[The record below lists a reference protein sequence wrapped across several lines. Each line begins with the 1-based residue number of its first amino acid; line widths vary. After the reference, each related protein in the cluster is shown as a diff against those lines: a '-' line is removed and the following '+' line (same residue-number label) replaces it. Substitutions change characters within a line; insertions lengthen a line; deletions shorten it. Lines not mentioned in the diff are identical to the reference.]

1 MTGLENFLGY
11 LSENWVMILV
21 LIGAAFSIGKLI
33 SRYLALSN
41 EEKIEVAKKLIREA
55 MLKMITE
62 AEIDFEEW
70 NKSGSI
76 KRSKVIADIYEKYP
90 ILSKAASQEEVIA
103 FIDSEINNS
112 LKTLREVLKENKKEQ
127 LFLKDIV

>member
-1 MTGLENFLGY
+1 MTGIERFISY
-11 LSENWVMILV
+11 LSENWVMLLV
-21 LIGAAFSIGKLI
+21 LTGALI
-33 SRYLALSN
+33 SISRLVSKYLALDN
-41 EEKIEVAKKLIREA
+41 AEKIETVKRLIKEI

-76 KRSKVIADIYEKYP
+76 KRSKVIAEIYDKYP

-103 FIDSEINNS
+103 FIDGEINSS
-112 LKTLREVLKENKKEQ
+112 LKTLREILKENKKEGE
-127 LFLKDIV
+127 

>member
-1 MTGLENFLGY
+1 MTGIERFIGF

-21 LIGAAFSIGKLI
+21 LTGTLI
-33 SRYLALSN
+33 SISRLVSKYLALDNS
-41 EEKIEVAKKLIREA
+41 EKIATAKKLIKEI

-76 KRSKVIADIYEKYP
+76 KRSKVIAEIYDKYP

-103 FIDSEINNS
+103 FIDAEINNS
-112 LKTLREVLKENKKEQ
+112 LKTLREILKENKKEG
-127 LFLKDIV
+127 

>member
-1 MTGLENFLGY
+1 MTGIENFLGY

-33 SRYLALSN
+33 SKYLALSD

-90 ILSKAASQEEVIA
+90 ILSKAASQEAVIA
-103 FIDSEINNS
+103 FIDGEINSS
-112 LKTLREVLKENKKEQ
+112 LKTLREILKENKKEGE
-127 LFLKDIV
+127 

>member
-1 MTGLENFLGY
+1 MTAIENFLGY

-21 LIGAAFSIGKLI
+21 LIGAAFSIGKMI
-33 SRYLALSN
+33 NKYLSLSN
-41 EEKIEVAKKLIREA
+41 EEKVEVAKKLIKEA

-112 LKTLREVLKENKKEQ
+112 LKTLREVLKENKKEGE
-127 LFLKDIV
+127 K

>member
-1 MTGLENFLGY
+1 MTGIERFISF

-21 LIGAAFSIGKLI
+21 LTGTLI
-33 SRYLALSN
+33 SISRLVSKYLALDN
-41 EEKIEVAKKLIREA
+41 TEKIETAKKLIKEI

-76 KRSKVIADIYEKYP
+76 KRSKVIAEIYDKYP

-103 FIDSEINNS
+103 FIDAEINNS
-112 LKTLREVLKENKKEQ
+112 LKTLREILKENKKEE
-127 LFLKDIV
+127 

>member
-1 MTGLENFLGY
+1 MTGIERFISY
-11 LSENWVMILV
+11 LSENWVMLLV
-21 LIGAAFSIGKLI
+21 LTGALI
-33 SRYLALSN
+33 SISRLVSKYLALDN
-41 EEKIEVAKKLIREA
+41 AEKIETAKRLIKEI

-76 KRSKVIADIYEKYP
+76 KRSKVIAEIYDKYP

-103 FIDSEINNS
+103 FIDAEINNS
-112 LKTLREVLKENKKEQ
+112 LKTLREILKENKKEGE
-127 LFLKDIV
+127 KREE

>member
-1 MTGLENFLGY
+1 MTAIENFLGY

-21 LIGAAFSIGKLI
+21 LIGAAFSIGKMI
-33 SRYLALSN
+33 SRYLSLSN
-41 EEKIEVAKKLIREA
+41 EEKVEVAKKLIKEA

-112 LKTLREVLKENKKEQ
+112 LKTLREVLKENKKEGE
-127 LFLKDIV
+127 K

>member
-1 MTGLENFLGY
+1 MTAIENFLGY

-21 LIGAAFSIGKLI
+21 LIGAAFSVGKLI
-33 SRYLALSN
+33 CKYLELSN

-90 ILSKAASQEEVIA
+90 ILSKAASQEAVIA
-103 FIDSEINNS
+103 FIDGEINSS
-112 LKTLREVLKENKKEQ
+112 LKTLREILKENKKEGE
-127 LFLKDIV
+127 

>member
-21 LIGAAFSIGKLI
+21 LIGAAFSIGKMI
-33 SRYLALSN
+33 SKYLELGT

-90 ILSKAASQEEVIA
+90 ILSKAASQEAVIA
-103 FIDSEINNS
+103 FIDGEINSS
-112 LKTLREVLKENKKEQ
+112 LKTLREILKENKKEGE
-127 LFLKDIV
+127 

>member
-1 MTGLENFLGY
+1 MTAIENFLSY

-21 LIGAAFSIGKLI
+21 LIGAAFSIGKMI
-33 SRYLALSN
+33 SKYLSLNN
-41 EEKIEVAKKLIREA
+41 EEKVAVAKRLIKEA

-112 LKTLREVLKENKKEQ
+112 LKTLREVLKENKKEGER
-127 LFLKDIV
+127 

>member
-1 MTGLENFLGY
+1 MTGIERFIGF
-11 LSENWVMILV
+11 LSENWVMLLV
-21 LIGAAFSIGKLI
+21 LTGTLVSI
-33 SRYLALSN
+33 SRLVSKYLALDN
-41 EEKIEVAKKLIREA
+41 AEKIETAKKLIKEI

-76 KRSKVIADIYEKYP
+76 KRSKVIAEIYDKYP

-103 FIDSEINNS
+103 FIDAEINNS
-112 LKTLREVLKENKKEQ
+112 LKTLREILKENKKEG
-127 LFLKDIV
+127 

>member
-1 MTGLENFLGY
+1 MTAIENFLSY

-21 LIGAAFSIGKLI
+21 LIGAAFSIGKMI
-33 SRYLALSN
+33 SRYLSLSN
-41 EEKIEVAKKLIREA
+41 EEKVEVAKKLIREA

-90 ILSKAASQEEVIA
+90 ILSKAASQEAVIA
-103 FIDSEINNS
+103 FIDGEINSS
-112 LKTLREVLKENKKEQ
+112 LKTLREILKENKKEGE
-127 LFLKDIV
+127 

>member
-90 ILSKAASQEEVIA
+90 ILSKAASQEAVIA
-103 FIDSEINNS
+103 FIDGEINSS
-112 LKTLREVLKENKKEQ
+112 LKTLREILKENKKEGE
-127 LFLKDIV
+127 

>member
-1 MTGLENFLGY
+1 MTGIENFLGY

-33 SRYLALSN
+33 SKYLALSD

-112 LKTLREVLKENKKEQ
+112 LKTLREVLKENKKEGE
-127 LFLKDIV
+127 K

>member
-1 MTGLENFLGY
+1 MTAIENFLGY

-21 LIGAAFSIGKLI
+21 LIGAAFSVGKLI
-33 SRYLALSN
+33 CKYLELSN

-90 ILSKAASQEEVIA
+90 ILSKAASQEVVIA
-103 FIDSEINNS
+103 FIDGEINSS
-112 LKTLREVLKENKKEQ
+112 LKTLREILKENKK
-127 LFLKDIV
+127 VGV

>member
-1 MTGLENFLGY
+1 MTGIERFIGF

-21 LIGAAFSIGKLI
+21 LTGTLI
-33 SRYLALSN
+33 SISRLVSKYLALDN
-41 EEKIEVAKKLIREA
+41 AEKIATAKKLIKEI

-76 KRSKVIADIYEKYP
+76 KRSKVIAEIYDKYP

-103 FIDSEINNS
+103 FIDTEINNS
-112 LKTLREVLKENKKEQ
+112 LKTLREILKENKKEE
-127 LFLKDIV
+127 

>member
-1 MTGLENFLGY
+1 MTGIERFIGF
-11 LSENWVMILV
+11 LSENWVMLLV
-21 LIGAAFSIGKLI
+21 LTGTLVSI
-33 SRYLALSN
+33 SRLVSKYLALDN
-41 EEKIEVAKKLIREA
+41 AEKIATAKKLIKEI

-76 KRSKVIADIYEKYP
+76 KRSKVIAEIYDKYP

-103 FIDSEINNS
+103 FIDTEINNS
-112 LKTLREVLKENKKEQ
+112 LKTLREILKENKKEE
-127 LFLKDIV
+127 

>member
-1 MTGLENFLGY
+1 MTAIENFLGY

-21 LIGAAFSIGKLI
+21 LIGAAFSVGKLI
-33 SRYLALSN
+33 CKYLELSN

-90 ILSKAASQEEVIA
+90 ILSKAASQEVVIA
-103 FIDSEINNS
+103 FIDGEINSS
-112 LKTLREVLKENKKEQ
+112 LKTLREILKENKKEGE
-127 LFLKDIV
+127 

>member
-21 LIGAAFSIGKLI
+21 LIGAAFSIGKMI
-33 SRYLALSN
+33 SKYLSLSN
-41 EEKIEVAKKLIREA
+41 EEKVEVAKKLIKEA

-112 LKTLREVLKENKKEQ
+112 LKTLREVLKENKKEGE
-127 LFLKDIV
+127 K

>member
-1 MTGLENFLGY
+1 MTGIERFIGF

-21 LIGAAFSIGKLI
+21 LTGTLI
-33 SRYLALSN
+33 SISKLVSKYLALDN
-41 EEKIEVAKKLIREA
+41 AEKIETAKKLIKEI

-76 KRSKVIADIYEKYP
+76 KRSKVIAEIYDKYP

-103 FIDSEINNS
+103 FIDAEINNS
-112 LKTLREVLKENKKEQ
+112 LKTLREILKENKKEE
-127 LFLKDIV
+127 

>member
-90 ILSKAASQEEVIA
+90 ILSKAASQEAVVA
-103 FIDSEINNS
+103 FIDGEINSS
-112 LKTLREVLKENKKEQ
+112 LKTLREILKENKKEGE
-127 LFLKDIV
+127 

>member
-1 MTGLENFLGY
+1 MTAIENFLGY

-21 LIGAAFSIGKLI
+21 LIGAAFSIGKMI
-33 SRYLALSN
+33 SKYLSLSN
-41 EEKIEVAKKLIREA
+41 EEKVEVAKKLIKEA

-112 LKTLREVLKENKKEQ
+112 LKTLREVLKENKKEGE
-127 LFLKDIV
+127 K

>member
-1 MTGLENFLGY
+1 MTAIENFLSY

-21 LIGAAFSIGKLI
+21 LIGAAFSIGKMI
-33 SRYLALSN
+33 SKYLSLSN
-41 EEKIEVAKKLIREA
+41 EEKVEVAKKLIKEA

-112 LKTLREVLKENKKEQ
+112 LKTLREVLKENKKEGE
-127 LFLKDIV
+127 K

>member
-21 LIGAAFSIGKLI
+21 LIGAAFSIGKMI
-33 SRYLALSN
+33 SKYLELGT

-90 ILSKAASQEEVIA
+90 ILSKAASQEAVIA
-103 FIDSEINNS
+103 FIDGEINSS
-112 LKTLREVLKENKKEQ
+112 LKTLREILKENKQEGE
-127 LFLKDIV
+127 

>member
-1 MTGLENFLGY
+1 MTGIENFLGY

-33 SRYLALSN
+33 SKYLALSD

-112 LKTLREVLKENKKEQ
+112 LKTLREILKENKKEGE
-127 LFLKDIV
+127 

>member
-1 MTGLENFLGY
+1 MTAIENFLSY

-21 LIGAAFSIGKLI
+21 LIGAAFSIGKMI
-33 SRYLALSN
+33 SRYLSLSN

-103 FIDSEINNS
+103 FIDSEINSS
-112 LKTLREVLKENKKEQ
+112 LKTLREVLKENKKEGE
-127 LFLKDIV
+127 

>member
-1 MTGLENFLGY
+1 MTGIERFIGF
-11 LSENWVMILV
+11 LSENWVMLLV
-21 LIGAAFSIGKLI
+21 LTGTLI
-33 SRYLALSN
+33 SISRLVSKYLALDN
-41 EEKIEVAKKLIREA
+41 AEKIETAKKLIKEI

-76 KRSKVIADIYEKYP
+76 KRSKVIAEIYDKYP

-103 FIDSEINNS
+103 WIDSEINSS
-112 LKTLREVLKENKKEQ
+112 LKTLREILKENKKEE
-127 LFLKDIV
+127 

>member
-1 MTGLENFLGY
+1 MTGIERFIGY
-11 LSENWVMILV
+11 LSENWVMLLV
-21 LIGAAFSIGKLI
+21 LTGALI
-33 SRYLALSN
+33 SISRLVSKYLALDN
-41 EEKIEVAKKLIREA
+41 VEKIETAKKLIKEI

-76 KRSKVIADIYEKYP
+76 KRSKVIAEIYDKYP

-103 FIDSEINNS
+103 FIDAEINNS
-112 LKTLREVLKENKKEQ
+112 LKTLREILKENKKEE
-127 LFLKDIV
+127 